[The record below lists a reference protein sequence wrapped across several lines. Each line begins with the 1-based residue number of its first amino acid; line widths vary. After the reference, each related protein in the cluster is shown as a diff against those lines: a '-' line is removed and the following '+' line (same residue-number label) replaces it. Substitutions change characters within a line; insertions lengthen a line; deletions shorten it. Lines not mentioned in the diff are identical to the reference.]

1 MPNDVQRVSKKY
13 INRLSKTVDK
23 MKNGSG
29 ALTPGSRD
37 NLPSRTAKRVALTVR
52 KHTSHP
58 LWLLYERRVFQ
69 TNDLVVPRRR

>member
-1 MPNDVQRVSKKY
+1 MSPNDVQRGSKKY
-13 INRLSKTVDK
+13 IYRLSKTVNK
-23 MKNGSG
+23 MKHGSG

-58 LWLLYERRVFQ
+58 LWLPNEIRIFRLM
-69 TNDLVVPRRR
+69 T